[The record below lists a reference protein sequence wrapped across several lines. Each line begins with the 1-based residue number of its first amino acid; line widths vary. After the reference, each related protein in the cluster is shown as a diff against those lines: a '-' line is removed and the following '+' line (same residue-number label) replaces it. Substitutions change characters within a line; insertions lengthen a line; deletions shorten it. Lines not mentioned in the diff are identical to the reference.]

1 MPAHPHDEPP
11 LTVAPPPAPPTTSAA
26 DGAVRPPSG
35 FGATDLMLLGMALL
49 WGVNFSVVKYGTQVL
64 SPLAFNG
71 ARMLLASLA
80 LGLLALTLRD
90 RWPSRGVAVRLLLLG
105 VLGNGLYQLLFVEG
119 IALTRAGNA
128 ALMLAAT
135 PAFVALIGRVRGV
148 ERVGARGMIGILL
161 SMAGIGLIV
170 TSTAQGGPAESS
182 VRGDLLVLA
191 ACLAWAL
198 YTVLLKPHTD
208 RVDGVV
214 LSALT
219 MIGGTVPLVLVASPA
234 LLDVRWSAMGW
245 PAWGAVAY
253 SGLGALV
260 LAYLFWYQGV
270 RTLGPTRTS
279 MYGNLQPGIALLV
292 AWLTLGETPTLFQVA
307 GVVLILGGVLLTR
320 RA

>member
-1 MPAHPHDEPP
+1 VAQHPRGDVP
-11 LTVAPPPAPPTTSAA
+11 LTVAPPPAPPVSGAA
-26 DGAVRPPSG
+26 GPSRAPSG
-35 FGATDLMLLGMALL
+35 FGLTDLMLLGMALI

-71 ARMLLASLA
+71 VRMVLASLA
-80 LGLLALTLRD
+80 LGLIALSLRG
-90 RWPSRGVAVRLLLLG
+90 RWPARGVALRLLLLG

-148 ERVGARGMIGILL
+148 ERIGARGLVGILL

-170 TSTAQGGPAESS
+170 FSTAQGESTTSS
-182 VRGDLLVLA
+182 VTGDLLVLA
-191 ACLAWAL
+191 ACLAWAT
-198 YTVLLKPHTD
+198 YTVLLKPYTE

-219 MIGGTVPLVLVASPA
+219 MIGGTVPLVLVAAPA
-234 LLDVRWSAMGW
+234 LAGVRWGAMGW

-253 SGLGALV
+253 SGLLALV

-279 MYGNLQPGIALLV
+279 MYGNLQPGIALFV
-292 AWLTLGETPTLFQVA
+292 AWVTLGEMPTVFQLV
-307 GVVLILGGVLLTR
+307 GVLLILGGVLMTR
-320 RA
+320 RG